1 MGRLALK
8 IPPSG
13 SNTDMMPNG
22 TPTPGVRLAF
32 WAAKRE
38 EACNGG
44 LQVKSVEPCATTTE
58 IRTELM
64 MQVLY

>member
-8 IPPSG
+8 IPPRG

-38 EACNGG
+38 EGSKWRLTGEVGG
-44 LQVKSVEPCATTTE
+44 AL
-58 IRTELM
+58 R
-64 MQVLY
+64 YYD